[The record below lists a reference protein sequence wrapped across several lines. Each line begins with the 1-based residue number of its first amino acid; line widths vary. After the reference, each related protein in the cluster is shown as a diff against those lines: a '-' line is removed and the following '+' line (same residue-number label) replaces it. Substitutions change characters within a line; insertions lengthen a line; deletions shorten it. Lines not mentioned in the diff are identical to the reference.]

1 MASSSSD
8 EDFLL
13 LESTYVKYRKRRT
26 VSLSDI
32 NRKRTKYGTYYH
44 LFLKDIKDDEKEF
57 YDYTRMTQETFY
69 YILNLIEHRLIKKW
83 CNWHVQPISPEER
96 LVITI
101 RYLATGES
109 FKSLSKNFRI
119 GVTTLTKIIEE
130 TVLAIWEELYTIH
143 MPTPTRDIFYSISN
157 DFNNIWN
164 FPHVIGCIDGKHV
177 RVMCPKKSGSMFY
190 NYKKYFSVVLQA
202 VADANYKFVMV
213 EVGGYGKQSDGGTFR
228 ASDLYQFLNER
239 ELDIP
244 SPAYLPNTQVSVP
257 YVFLADEAYPL
268 KTYLMKPFGGRDL
281 TVDQQNFNSRL
292 SRARKTVECAFGR
305 LYSKWRLLS
314 KSIETD
320 IQLADKIV
328 KTMCLLH
335 NIIIDKEG
343 FERNLTSVNIVRR
356 RWHNQRLSP
365 PSNVATNVRNNF
377 VQYFKHNHL
386 LYN

>member
-1 MASSSSD
+1 
-8 EDFLL
+8 
-13 LESTYVKYRKRRT
+13 
-26 VSLSDI
+26 
-32 NRKRTKYGTYYH
+32 
-44 LFLKDIKDDEKEF
+44 
-57 YDYTRMTQETFY
+57 
-69 YILNLIEHRLIKKW
+69 
-83 CNWHVQPISPEER
+83 
-96 LVITI
+96 
-101 RYLATGES
+101 
-109 FKSLSKNFRI
+109 
-119 GVTTLTKIIEE
+119 
-130 TVLAIWEELYTIH
+130 

-202 VADANYKFVMV
+202 VADAIYKFVMV

-343 FERNLTSVNIVRR
+343 FERNLTSCSGITIHIVGYLNASTERCADRIVLRR
-356 RWHNQRLSP
+356 INRVLGRDAGG
-365 PSNVATNVRNNF
+365 VTG
-377 VQYFKHNHL
+377 
-386 LYN
+386 